1 MFLFDWFWSILGY
14 LGLYQ
19 KDAKIL
25 FLGLDNAGKTT
36 LLHMLKDDRLISS
49 PPTQHPN
56 MEELTMGN
64 IKFKAWDLGG
74 HSQTRHVWETYM
86 AEVNAIVFIVD
97 AADVGRVREAG
108 TELNHLLGMDALAK
122 IPFLVL
128 GNKIDIDG
136 CLPAHELSAAL
147 GLTGTTGKEAGALQ
161 DVRPIELFMC
171 SIVRRSGYG
180 EGFRWLSNY
189 I

>member
-1 MFLFDWFWSILGY
+1 MPFFDWFWNILGY
-14 LGLYQ
+14 FGLYQ

-36 LLHMLKDDRLISS
+36 LLHMLKDDRLITS

-56 MEELTMGN
+56 MEELVMGN

-74 HSQTRHVWETYM
+74 HLQTRHVWETYM
-86 AEVNAIVFIVD
+86 TEVNAIVFVVD
-97 AADVGRVREAG
+97 AADQERLSEAG
-108 TELNHLLGMDALAK
+108 RELNHLLNMDALSAV
-122 IPFLVL
+122 PFLVL
-128 GNKIDIDG
+128 GNKIDVAG
-136 CLPAHELSAAL
+136 CLPGDELSRAL
-147 GLTGTTGKEAGALQ
+147 GLVGTTEKGISAVGGGRA
-161 DVRPIELFMC
+161 VELFMC
-171 SIVRRSGYG
+171 SIVRRSGHG